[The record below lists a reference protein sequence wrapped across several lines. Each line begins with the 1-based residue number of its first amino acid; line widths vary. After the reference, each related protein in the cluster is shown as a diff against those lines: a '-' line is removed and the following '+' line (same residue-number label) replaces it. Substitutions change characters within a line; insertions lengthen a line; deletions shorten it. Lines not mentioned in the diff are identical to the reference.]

1 MSASSALGSL
11 YDADA
16 LPNGVALPRRSR
28 HPLSEQR
35 RRALVDTYYA
45 QHPEEARRDLADA
58 DAEIEKRGSTK
69 SCKAKTNKSKNKKSQ
84 AAKKAAEQASAKTD
98 NKAGEWCGEAIG
110 GGVLGAVRRCDAGCM
125 HCPTGLDG
133 RAVWLRTSLVNSH

>member
-1 MSASSALGSL
+1 MKFSALVSLAVVAMGASSALGSL

-58 DAEIEKRGSTK
+58 DADAEIEKRGSTK
-69 SCKAKTNKSKNKKSQ
+69 RCKAKTNKSKNKKSQ

-98 NKAGEWCGEAIG
+98 TKAGEWCGRRRL
-110 GGVLGAVRRCDAGCM
+110 LGAVR
-125 HCPTGLDG
+125 
-133 RAVWLRTSLVNSH
+133 